1 MVSIDDIN
9 AEKQTQL
16 DIIDTQLMAAAAMR
30 NQGVPGM
37 AAKVAALRAQREAL
51 DEQSYD
57 AAMNGPAM
65 TQALATLQAA
75 TAAMKT
81 TAAVMTTA
89 TGFITHVNDLIS
101 AASKAEGALKGA

>member
-9 AEKQTQL
+9 AEKQAQL
-16 DIIDTQLMAAAAMR
+16 DIIDTRLMAAAAMR
-30 NQGVPGM
+30 NQGVAGM

-51 DEQSYD
+51 DEQAYD

-65 TQALATLQAA
+65 THALARLQAA
-75 TAAMKT
+75 TEEMMT

-89 TGFITHVNDLIS
+89 TGFLTHVNDLIS
-101 AASKAEGALKGA
+101 AATKAEGALKGA